1 MGTVLIPIRP
11 EIYEFD
17 DNGYRKQ
24 FPISLSWELT
34 AWQAQGLTCRTNV
47 FVVIGQHEKA
57 TGLTYMLLVLS
68 CIGKAMISLE
78 RLTAEISKWKSLQN
92 RILEDDRFREI
103 GWLQTLEFY
112 QLVILSQLQCGSQQ
126 MAEPIVNI
134 LANYVLLKYEVYTLL
149 LNMW

>member
-57 TGLTYMLLVLS
+57 TGLTSHIYVACSQLH
-68 CIGKAMISLE
+68 
-78 RLTAEISKWKSLQN
+78 WKSN
-92 RILEDDRFREI
+92 DITRTAYRRNFEMEI
-103 GWLQTLEFY
+103 FTESY
-112 QLVILSQLQCGSQQ
+112 
-126 MAEPIVNI
+126 P
-134 LANYVLLKYEVYTLL
+134 
-149 LNMW
+149 